1 MLQRS
6 TRGRFAASTRGR
18 FGSGRCL
25 LGATTRRRRPVRS
38 PSRAFGTRADASS
51 SQHTASR
58 ALSRHGDA
66 GPWFER
72 RLVAASAPANGLL
85 FTERLL
91 SDRQPGSQKLAS
103 RPARTPR
110 LASRT
115 ARVRGGPKVLKTQRE
130 PHRPAQ
136 RTAAALGSTDATLGS
151 TDARQHPSTAPRPR
165 MLLNEPLAMDDMAMD
180 DGMSMGDDGSP
191 AFCSG
196 MAMTMYMEGFASA
209 LFRKTGRNGC
219 LNMFFDSWTLD
230 GKGRFVGALLGV
242 FALAAAAEGVAA
254 ARRARGLEELVVTA
268 EDSASDDDEGS
279 DSSVEEGVYC
289 DNEECGRLLAGE
301 TVVLTDGARDFC
313 EACAPSDVSGF
324 RRETAR
330 DRFANAVLE
339 VISS

>member
-6 TRGRFAASTRGR
+6 TRGRFAAVDARS
-18 FGSGRCL
+18 
-25 LGATTRRRRPVRS
+25 VRS
-38 PSRAFGTRADASS
+38 VDARSVRQRSMSAGRDEESPSSAGPRAFGTRADASS

-85 FTERLL
+85 FTDRLL

-196 MAMTMYMEGFASA
+196 MAATRAETSGRVVAFSAKIERSARGDAASQEKP
-209 LFRKTGRNGC
+209 RR
-219 LNMFFDSWTLD
+219 
-230 GKGRFVGALLGV
+230 
-242 FALAAAAEGVAA
+242 AAMLRRGQRAA
-254 ARRARGLEELVVTA
+254 ARGGTAAAPRRRRGS
-268 EDSASDDDEGS
+268 SADGSREGS
-279 DSSVEEGVYC
+279 TL
-289 DNEECGRLLAGE
+289 R
-301 TVVLTDGARDFC
+301 GA
-313 EACAPSDVSGF
+313 
-324 RRETAR
+324 
-330 DRFANAVLE
+330 NLE
-339 VISS
+339 HNRP